1 MADRCFST
9 LICAK
14 ADQNIFEIMG
24 YKTDES
30 QALTVDGDEISDVHV
45 MVDEEAPGGNYDEL
59 TALKGVPFL
68 VSNTGCR
75 GAFGDHLLVSDGE
88 NWSYAESL
96 HESNYPAVRVNRDGG
111 VSNEDLENARKY
123 WQVYAAALEA
133 FKRRAAQPGE
143 NHEERA

>member
-14 ADQNIFEIMG
+14 TDQNTFQEMG
-24 YKTDES
+24 YKADES
-30 QALTVDGDEISDVHV
+30 QALTVDGEEIPDVQV
-45 MVDEEAPGGNYDEL
+45 MIDEEAAGGHYDEL

-75 GAFGDHLLVSDGE
+75 GVFGDHLLASDGE
-88 NWSYAESL
+88 NWSYVESL

-111 VSNEDLENARKY
+111 ISDEDMENALRY
-123 WQVYAAALEA
+123 WQVYTATLEA
-133 FKRRAAQPGE
+133 FKRRAAPPGGKP
-143 NHEERA
+143 

>member
-14 ADQNIFEIMG
+14 ADQNIFEEMG

-30 QALTVDGDEISDVHV
+30 QALTVDGDEMPDVQV
-45 MVDEEAPGGNYDEL
+45 MVDEEAAGGNYDEL

-111 VSNEDLENARKY
+111 VSNEDLENAQKY
-123 WQVYAAALEA
+123 WHVYAAALEA
-133 FKRRAAQPGE
+133 FKRRAAQPGGE
-143 NHEERA
+143 P

>member
-14 ADQNIFEIMG
+14 TDQNTFQGMG
-24 YKTDES
+24 YKADES
-30 QALTVDGDEISDVHV
+30 QALTVDGAEIPDVEV
-45 MVDEEAPGGNYDEL
+45 MIDEEAAGGHYDEL

-75 GAFGDHLLVSDGE
+75 GAFGDHLLASDGE
-88 NWSYAESL
+88 NWSYVESL

-111 VSNEDLENARKY
+111 ISNEDIENALRY
-123 WQVYAAALEA
+123 WQVYTATLEA
-133 FKRRAAQPGE
+133 FKQRAAQPGGKP
-143 NHEERA
+143 

>member
-1 MADRCFST
+1 VADRCFST

-14 ADQNIFEIMG
+14 ADQNLFGKMG

-30 QALTVDGDEISDVHV
+30 QALTVDGDEMPDVQV
-45 MVDEEAPGGNYDEL
+45 MVDEEAAGGNYDEL

-96 HESNYPAVRVNRDGG
+96 NESNYPAVRVNRDGG
-111 VSNEDLENARKY
+111 VSDEDLENAQKY

-133 FKRRAAQPGE
+133 FKRRAAPPGGKP
-143 NHEERA
+143 

>member
-14 ADQNIFEIMG
+14 ADQNIFEKMG
-24 YKTDES
+24 CKADES
-30 QALTVDGDEISDVHV
+30 QALTVDGDEIPDVRV
-45 MVDEEAPGGNYDEL
+45 MIGEEAAGGNYDGL
-59 TALKGVPFL
+59 TALRGVPFL

-111 VSNEDLENARKY
+111 VSNENLENARKY
-123 WQVYAAALEA
+123 WHVYAAALEA

-143 NHEERA
+143 KP

>member
-14 ADQNIFEIMG
+14 TDQNTFQEMG
-24 YKTDES
+24 YKADES
-30 QALTVDGDEISDVHV
+30 QALTVDGEEIPDVQV
-45 MVDEEAPGGNYDEL
+45 MIDEEAAGGHYDEL

-75 GAFGDHLLVSDGE
+75 GVFGDHLLASDGE
-88 NWSYAESL
+88 NWSYVESL

-111 VSNEDLENARKY
+111 ISDEDMENAHRY
-123 WQVYAAALEA
+123 WQVYTATLEA
-133 FKRRAAQPGE
+133 FKQRAIPPGGKP
-143 NHEERA
+143 

>member
-9 LICAK
+9 LVCSRT
-14 ADQNIFEIMG
+14 DQITFQEMG
-24 YKTDES
+24 YKVDES
-30 QALTVDGDEISDVHV
+30 QVLTLDGEEMPDVQV
-45 MVDEEAPGGNYDEL
+45 MVDEEAAGGNYDGL

-75 GAFGDHLLVSDGE
+75 GAFGDHLLVSDSD

-111 VSNEDLENARKY
+111 VSNEDLENAQKY
-123 WQVYAAALEA
+123 WQVYTAALEA
-133 FKRRAAQPGE
+133 FKRRAAQPGGE
-143 NHEERA
+143 P

>member
-9 LICAK
+9 LICAN
-14 ADQNIFEIMG
+14 ADQNIFERLG
-24 YKTDES
+24 YKADES
-30 QALTVDGDEISDVHV
+30 QALVVDGEEIANVRV
-45 MVDEEAPGGNYDEL
+45 MIDEEAPGGNYDEL

-75 GAFGDHLLVSDGE
+75 GAFGDHLVVSDGE

-96 HESNYPAVRVNRDGG
+96 HESNYPAVRVNPEGS

-123 WQVYAAALEA
+123 WQVYAAVLEA
-133 FKRRAAQPGE
+133 LKRRAAPPGGKP
-143 NHEERA
+143 

>member
-14 ADQNIFEIMG
+14 ADREIFEEMG

-30 QALTVDGDEISDVHV
+30 QALTVDGDEIPHVQV

-59 TALKGVPFL
+59 TALKDVPFL

-96 HESNYPAVRVNRDGG
+96 HESNYPAVRVNPEGS

-123 WQVYAAALEA
+123 WQVYAAAVEA
-133 FKRRAAQPGE
+133 FKRRAAEPGE
-143 NHEERA
+143 KL

>member
-1 MADRCFST
+1 MWSCTF
-9 LICAK
+9 
-14 ADQNIFEIMG
+14 FEKMG

-30 QALTVDGDEISDVHV
+30 QALTVDGDEMPDVQV
-45 MVDEEAPGGNYDEL
+45 MVDEEAAGGNYDEL

-75 GAFGDHLLVSDGE
+75 GAFGDHLLVSDGDT
-88 NWSYAESL
+88 WSYVESL

-123 WQVYAAALEA
+123 WHVYTAALET